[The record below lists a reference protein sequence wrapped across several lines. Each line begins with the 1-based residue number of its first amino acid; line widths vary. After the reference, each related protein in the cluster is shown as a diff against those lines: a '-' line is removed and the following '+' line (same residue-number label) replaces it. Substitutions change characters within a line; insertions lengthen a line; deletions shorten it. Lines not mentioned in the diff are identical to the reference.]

1 MSNSKSGEKSVTLVL
16 PPGIRLDRFLAEITQ
31 ELGISRSKLQRLI
44 EEGRVTGIAPHLMKV
59 SFKAK
64 NPIEIILTIPADKPA
79 ELIPFDFDIPV
90 LYQDEYLAIVHKPA
104 GMTVHPGAGT
114 GDDTMVHAL
123 LSRLDKLAP
132 DKERPGIVHRLDR
145 ETEGLLLVAKT
156 DRARTALSRAFAE
169 REVEKHY
176 AAIVWGQVTLPEEI
190 DGFIARDSHN
200 RKKMRFSLTEQAGRS
215 RSREAQMEITAQ
227 RPLAAAT
234 ELEIRLITGRTHQIR
249 ATAAHFHA
257 PVIGDA
263 LYGNDDAKFRLY
275 NVGREK
281 KKIIQNAGML
291 LMAQKLSLKHPFKRK
306 TLSFEL
312 ELPPRFAAVSAAL
325 AKISK

>member
-1 MSNSKSGEKSVTLVL
+1 MTLVL
-16 PPGIRLDRFLAEITQ
+16 PPGIRLDRFLAEVTQ
-31 ELGISRSKLQRLI
+31 EMGISRSKLQKLI
-44 EEGRVTGIAPHLMKV
+44 DEGHVTGIPANLVKA

-64 NPIEIILTIPADKPA
+64 QPLEITLTLPVEKPA
-79 ELIPFDFDIPV
+79 KLIPFDFEIPV
-90 LYQDEYLAIVHKPA
+90 LYQDEYLAVVHKPA

-114 GDDTMVHAL
+114 GDDTVVHAL

-132 DKERPGIVHRLDR
+132 HKERPGIVHRLDR

-156 DRARTALSRAFAE
+156 DKARTALSRAFAE

-176 AAIVWGQVTLPEEI
+176 AAIVWGQVTLPDEI
-190 DGFIARDSHN
+190 DGFIARDSHD
-200 RKKMRFSLTEQAGRS
+200 RKKMRFTLTEQTGRS
-215 RSREAQMEITAQ
+215 RAREAQMEITAQ
-227 RPLAAAT
+227 RALAAAT

-257 PVIGDA
+257 PVIGDT
-263 LYGNDDAKFRLY
+263 LYGNDEAKFRLY

-281 KKIIQNAGML
+281 KKIIQDAGML

-306 TLSFEL
+306 NLNFEL
-312 ELPPRFAAVSAAL
+312 ELPPRFAAVAAAL

>member
-1 MSNSKSGEKSVTLVL
+1 MSNSKSDDKSVTLVL

-31 ELGISRSKLQRLI
+31 ELGVSRSKLQRLI
-44 EEGRVTGIAPHLMKV
+44 EQGNVTGIAPHLLKA

-64 NPIEIILTIPADKPA
+64 KSIEIVLTLPSEKPA
-79 ELIPFDFDIPV
+79 ELIPFDFEIPV
-90 LYQDEYLAIVHKPA
+90 LYQDEHLAVVHKPA

-132 DKERPGIVHRLDR
+132 HKERPGIVHRLDR

-190 DGFIARDSHN
+190 DGFIARDSHD
-200 RKKMRFSLTEQAGRS
+200 RKKMRFNLTEQTGRS
-215 RSREAQMEITAQ
+215 RAREAQLEITSQ
-227 RPLAAAT
+227 HPLAAAT
-234 ELEIRLITGRTHQIR
+234 ELEIHLITGRTHQIR

-257 PVIGDA
+257 PVIGDSI
-263 LYGNDDAKFRLY
+263 YGNDEAKFVLY
-275 NVGREK
+275 NIGREK
-281 KKIIQNAGML
+281 KKIIQAAGML

-306 TLSFEL
+306 NLDFTL
-312 ELPPRFAAVSAAL
+312 ELPPRFAAVAQAL
-325 AKISK
+325 SKVSK

>member
-1 MSNSKSGEKSVTLVL
+1 MSNSKSGERSVTLVL
-16 PPGIRLDRFLAEITQ
+16 PPGIRLDRFLAEITH
-31 ELGISRSKLQRLI
+31 ELGVSRSKLQRLI
-44 EEGRVTGIAPHLMKV
+44 EQGHVRGIAPHLIKA

-64 NPIEIILTIPADKPA
+64 NPMEITLTLPAEKPA
-79 ELIPFDFDIPV
+79 ELIPFDFEIPV
-90 LYQDEYLAIVHKPA
+90 LYQDEYLAVVHKPA

-123 LSRLDKLAP
+123 LSRLDRLAP
-132 DKERPGIVHRLDR
+132 HAERPGIVHRLDR

-156 DRARTALSRAFAE
+156 DKARTALSRAFAA

-176 AAIVWGQVTLPEEI
+176 AAIVWGQVKLPEDI
-190 DGFIARDSHN
+190 DGFIARDSHD
-200 RKKMRFSLTEQAGRS
+200 RKKMRFNLTEQTGRS
-215 RSREAQMEITAQ
+215 RAREAQMEITAQ

-249 ATAAHFHA
+249 ATVAHFHA
-257 PVIGDA
+257 PVIGDT

-281 KKIIQNAGML
+281 KKIIQDAGML
-291 LMAQKLSLKHPFKRK
+291 LMAQKLGLKHPFKRK
-306 TLSFEL
+306 NLDFEL
-312 ELPPRFAAVSAAL
+312 DLPPRFAAVSAAL
-325 AKISK
+325 AKIKK